1 MKRTLLLTGLVAAL
15 LFLTLPKGMVYG
27 SNMDWLSQHAALAE
41 TIRDACRAQQTL
53 LPQIL
58 PLGGGA
64 NGFEFSYYGFLRPD
78 ILIGCLLPGV
88 PMYRILI
95 VYMCVGYLASVLLF
109 DFFLRRELKNDA
121 ASFFGSV
128 LFLCA
133 ACFFHTHRQ
142 VMFINYMPFF
152 LSALL
157 TLQSGCAPLTLQS
170 GRALLTLQSGCA
182 PLTLQSGCALL
193 TEQHRRVGL
202 VAVFLALAYCNSFY
216 YAAAMLA
223 AVGWYSYRREGK
235 KFWRGYL
242 VTAAG
247 SVGLAAV
254 LLLPSLLVILEH
266 KRETAAALSVPLF
279 LPKLGFLLYSP
290 YGMGLTLLVLYLL
303 LAGLWRKEYRTD
315 SLFYLML
322 VSCGFG
328 AWLLNGTLYARG
340 KILAPFVPLFLLH
353 GMRVFL
359 GMWRGEMKWQVYPFI
374 PMTICFLLRMRSGN
388 ILGMS
393 LDFLL
398 VAVFVAVMRAESKTT
413 SGMLARG
420 TLRSRKAAVLACLLL
435 LPAPFVS
442 FAAASFGEDYV
453 SGERLAQIEE
463 AEKGS
468 IAKTLG
474 ALVREQPLYRFDS
487 LYEPLARANR
497 IGEAVSGMGK
507 SAMYSSVTNQ
517 AYSDFYYDLMQTPVQ
532 INNRIAILPEENP
545 FLLSFLG
552 VRYLETTREK
562 LPEGYEVIATEGAR
576 LLAENPSVL
585 PVAYAVAEGET
596 LPEKTFYE
604 LDESR
609 RIAALMRKT
618 IIEDQGCKNIG
629 NGTASDGQGQMQ
641 GAVSEIVPEFSGY
654 EKDDALSLYKN
665 EDGSLTVKA
674 TERAALTLFLKEEI
688 KDEILGMQFT
698 VESDGA
704 HAVVITIN
712 GRKNKLSAGGAPY
725 PNENHCFHYQLSGD
739 ENGSLK
745 KIEILFSEGEYTL
758 SDIKCTAYQKSLLT
772 QKRYIPAVGEE
783 TKGNELLSCRVQT
796 EADGYFVTS
805 IPRQRGM
812 KLYIDG
818 KKTELL
824 TVNTAFAGARLPA
837 GEHQIRLCLTPPGLY
852 VGCAISLLSVIA
864 LLAIRKLI

>member
-1 MKRTLLLTGLVAAL
+1 MKRTLLLMGLVAAL

-53 LPQIL
+53 LPQVL
-58 PLGGGA
+58 PLGGGT

-109 DFFLRRELKNDA
+109 DFFLRRELKNDV

-193 TEQHRRVGL
+193 MEQHRRVGL
-202 VAVFLALAYCNSFY
+202 AAVFLALAYCNSFY

-315 SLFYLML
+315 SLFYLLL

-413 SGMLARG
+413 SGTHARG
-420 TLRSRKAAVLACLLL
+420 TFRSRKAAVLACLLL

-507 SAMYSSVTNQ
+507 SAMYSSVTDQ

-532 INNRIAILPEENP
+532 INNRIAVLPEENP

-629 NGTASDGQGQMQ
+629 NGTSSDGQGQMQ

-745 KIEILFSEGEYTL
+745 RIEILFSEGEYTL
-758 SDIKCTAYQKSLLT
+758 SDIKCTAYQKSLLM

-783 TKGNELLSCRVQT
+783 TKGNELLSCRVSA

-837 GEHQIRLCLTPPGLY
+837 GEHQIRLCLTPPGLHA
-852 VGCAISLLSVIA
+852 GCAISLLSVIA